1 MFYFEV
7 LFVHLIYCIST
18 AGRKQEKVRTI
29 YEIISTNSLILSISS
44 KDIKFLIACNYL
56 FLT

>member
-7 LFVHLIYCIST
+7 SFIHLIYCIST
-18 AGRKQEKVRTI
+18 AGRKQVKVRTI

-44 KDIKFLIACNYL
+44 KDIKFLIACN
-56 FLT
+56 